1 MFASAFRVKSSYK
14 WSRYIVDNCIV
25 VHNNMP
31 SYIKSMKACKTPE
44 SALQTAVDGWAYV
57 FLALKGYKFT
67 GGIEFLF
74 L

>member
-1 MFASAFRVKSSYK
+1 
-14 WSRYIVDNCIV
+14 
-25 VHNNMP
+25 MP
-31 SYIKSMKACKTPE
+31 SYIKAMKACKTPE